1 MGQFILD
8 LDIRI
13 GAIHQCNFILNFKI
27 LKKKMLKMFRI
38 YYKLYK
44 FKAHIWKGMDSL
56 MPRKIIYSV
65 AKINRLGPFSKV
77 EPQLAGDMG
86 VKSALS
92 QDHTRK
98 PTQPK
103 LDQLILDSA

>member
-1 MGQFILD
+1 
-8 LDIRI
+8 
-13 GAIHQCNFILNFKI
+13 
-27 LKKKMLKMFRI
+27 MFTI
-38 YYKLYK
+38 YYKL
-44 FKAHIWKGMDSL
+44 FNFRAHIWKGVDSL

-65 AKINRLGPFSKV
+65 ARINRLGPCPQV
-77 EPQLAGDMG
+77 EPQLAEDMS

-92 QDHTRK
+92 QGHSRN